1 MDNEKIQKIVSE
13 PSSHTNQELMTSM
26 DILSDEHSKT
36 KELIISLTYKLDKL
50 EESYNKVLNE
60 FKNRRK

>member
-1 MDNEKIQKIVSE
+1 
-13 PSSHTNQELMTSM
+13 M